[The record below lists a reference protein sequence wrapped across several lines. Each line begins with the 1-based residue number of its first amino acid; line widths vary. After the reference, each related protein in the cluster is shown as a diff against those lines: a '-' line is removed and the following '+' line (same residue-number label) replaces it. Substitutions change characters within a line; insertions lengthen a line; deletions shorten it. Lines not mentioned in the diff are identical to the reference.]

1 MADDRIPEPVEEREE
16 DDEEQEDDCTSSD
29 RDRNSDA
36 HHGEEEESSGYFS
49 RMLHKKIGGDDL
61 EMRIEVIDKE
71 EESLESRMVIRERTA
86 EQVNRTMIFLSVNLE
101 FVAGIYAYLRIRSRN
116 LSWKGRAIRILP
128 MFLVPVL
135 SSFFYSLFSR
145 FTSMLNLRDSRLLE
159 RLRKEREAKIQE
171 LKERANYYMAKR
183 HIQNGHGE
191 SSSTASSLG
200 SNLPGTSDTRDKT
213 VNYNLLLGKS
223 RQLHPDTSTD
233 LDACKSTVNDENG
246 KKKLRSLIICSNCR
260 MHNGFARRDELQF
273 ISYKC
278 PHCNALNG
286 PNKEQKGSDSA
297 STSGEGAP
305 QSQPYNPFSMQEMPR
320 GIFIEEI
327 TPNHETTD
335 PEMDHPI
342 MIIRESP
349 SLGGREELPSAFTP
363 VTLRKLPSGLSIEE
377 MTSNEERTAAE
388 MEPPVLIIPESPA
401 AVTPLMVPET
411 ARGLSI
417 EEISPNDQQIEDHD
431 VITPVVF
438 VQEPPSASGQVELLS
453 SQNSGTVTP
462 VTIPEM
468 PSGLSIVE
476 MTPNQETTDPEME
489 PPVMIIRESP
499 SAGAPVM
506 GDSSFITPL
515 MVQEMGSGLSIEE
528 VSSNHQLIDDREMNP
543 PVMFVQE
550 SPSLGSQELSMST
563 PDPAAAT
570 SVTVPEMAGFSIE
583 ELSPN
588 QRGNEDSQTDP
599 PVMIVQESPSVGGP
613 STVTPLE
620 VPEPLDDTINPDGS
634 VRSPN
639 DSVNWSTPGSSTIT
653 GSSGRFQDLT
663 EIGQE
668 EVHDNDVPGS
678 SDNESLDADG
688 PHGSVTIPEMPSG
701 LSIVEMTPNQ
711 ETTDPEMEPPVMII
725 RESPSAGAPV
735 MGDSS
740 FITPLMV
747 QEMASGLSIE
757 EVSPNHQLT
766 HDCGMDPPVMF
777 VQESPSL
784 GSQELSMSTLDPA
797 AATSVTVPEMPGFS
811 IEELSP
817 NQNGNEDCQTDPP
830 VMIVQES
837 PSVGGPPA
845 VTPLEVPEPL
855 DDTINP
861 DGSVRSPNDSVN
873 WSTPGSSTITG
884 SSGRFQDLTEIGQ
897 EEVYD
902 NDVPGSSD
910 NESLDADGPHGSVN
924 ATGVT
929 GKESLTA
936 SHLPSENES
945 GIDYSTGGNYESDSS
960 SWRYVGSDSV
970 ARNTVTVAEIHPG
983 MGENLQSES
992 QHMDVHEMNVTH
1004 PDTDFNSSSSESE
1017 TDSDYGSVADVN
1029 EEEATQDLETRDTD
1043 GGVPAGSSATDS
1055 EQNSRNAEEQNELFT
1070 SAYDDSMDT
1079 DNDFMGSSAVNGD
1092 EEQWSNWQQSEPVM
1106 TAGTHPL
1113 EETHLIDGEMP
1124 PTEVRD
1130 EVEELEAM
1138 QQEDYTGH
1146 DDPNPVG
1153 WLAYDRDKGS
1163 ASQISRKGVGGMKT
1177 DNVIQDKMRREG
1189 ERVEEISD
1197 KEGSVKNQGI
1207 KPEPVAK
1214 ASGVLL
1220 SHDPGL
1226 DPQSIPFTG
1235 IASSPA
1241 PQWGTDT
1248 DFEPPRAV
1256 GLRHRK

>member
-1 MADDRIPEPVEEREE
+1 MADDRIPEQVEEREG
-16 DDEEQEDDCTSSD
+16 DDEEEEEQEDEDDCTSSD
-29 RDRNSDA
+29 R
-36 HHGEEEESSGYFS
+36 GEEEEESSGYFS
-49 RMLHKKIGGDDL
+49 RMLHKKIGGGDDL
-61 EMRIEVIDKE
+61 EVRIEVIDKE

-86 EQVNRTMIFLSVNLE
+86 EQVNRSMIFLSVNLE

-128 MFLVPVL
+128 MFLVPAL
-135 SSFFYSLFSR
+135 ASFFYSLFSR

-171 LKERANYYMAKR
+171 LKERAKYYMAKR
-183 HIQNGHGE
+183 HIQKGHGE

-200 SNLPGTSDTRDKT
+200 SNLPETSNTRDKT
-213 VNYNLLLGKS
+213 VNYNLLRGKS

-260 MHNGFARRDELQF
+260 MHNGFAGRDELQF

-349 SLGGREELPSAFTP
+349 SLGGGEELPSAFTP

-377 MTSNEERTAAE
+377 MTLNEERTAAE

-401 AVTPLMVPET
+401 AVTSLMVPEM

-438 VQEPPSASGQVELLS
+438 VQEPSLASGQVELLS

-462 VTIPEM
+462 VTVPEM

-528 VSSNHQLIDDREMNP
+528 VSSNHQFIDDREMNP
-543 PVMFVQE
+543 PVMFVQY
-550 SPSLGSQELSMST
+550 SPSLGSQELSMSI

-570 SVTVPEMAGFSIE
+570 SVTVPEMSGFSIE

-588 QRGNEDSQTDP
+588 QKGNEDNQTDP

-620 VPEPLDDTINPDGS
+620 VPEPLADTINPDGS

-639 DSVNWSTPGSSTIT
+639 DSVSWSTPGSSTIT

-668 EVHDNDVPGS
+668 E
-678 SDNESLDADG
+678 
-688 PHGSVTIPEMPSG
+688 I
-701 LSIVEMTPNQ
+701 
-711 ETTDPEMEPPVMII
+711 
-725 RESPSAGAPV
+725 
-735 MGDSS
+735 
-740 FITPLMV
+740 
-747 QEMASGLSIE
+747 
-757 EVSPNHQLT
+757 
-766 HDCGMDPPVMF
+766 
-777 VQESPSL
+777 
-784 GSQELSMSTLDPA
+784 
-797 AATSVTVPEMPGFS
+797 
-811 IEELSP
+811 
-817 NQNGNEDCQTDPP
+817 
-830 VMIVQES
+830 
-837 PSVGGPPA
+837 
-845 VTPLEVPEPL
+845 
-855 DDTINP
+855 
-861 DGSVRSPNDSVN
+861 
-873 WSTPGSSTITG
+873 
-884 SSGRFQDLTEIGQ
+884 
-897 EEVYD
+897 YD

-929 GKESLTA
+929 
-936 SHLPSENES
+936 
-945 GIDYSTGGNYESDSS
+945 
-960 SWRYVGSDSV
+960 
-970 ARNTVTVAEIHPG
+970 
-983 MGENLQSES
+983 
-992 QHMDVHEMNVTH
+992 
-1004 PDTDFNSSSSESE
+1004 
-1017 TDSDYGSVADVN
+1017 DVN
-1029 EEEATQDLETRDTD
+1029 EEEATQDLETRDTA
-1043 GGVPAGSSATDS
+1043 GGVAAGSSATDP
-1055 EQNSRNAEEQNELFT
+1055 EQNSRNAEEQNELF
-1070 SAYDDSMDT
+1070 SSVYDDSMDT

-1092 EEQWSNWQQSEPVM
+1092 EEQWSNWQRSEPV
-1106 TAGTHPL
+1106 TTTGTHPL
-1113 EETHLIDGEMP
+1113 EETQLIDEEMP
-1124 PTEVRD
+1124 PTEARD
-1130 EVEELEAM
+1130 AVEELEEM

-1153 WLAYDRDKGS
+1153 SLAYDRDKGS
-1163 ASQISRKGVGGMKT
+1163 APQISRKGVGGMKA
-1177 DNVIQDKMRREG
+1177 DNVIQDKKRRED
-1189 ERVEEISD
+1189 ERVEEIPD
-1197 KEGSVKNQGI
+1197 KEGSVKKQGI

-1214 ASGVLL
+1214 ASAAPLFI
-1220 SHDPGL
+1220 DPGL

-1235 IASSPA
+1235 IVTSPT
-1241 PQWGTDT
+1241 PQWGPIA

>member
-1 MADDRIPEPVEEREE
+1 MADDRIPEQVEEREG
-16 DDEEQEDDCTSSD
+16 DDEEEEEQEDEDDCTSSD
-29 RDRNSDA
+29 R
-36 HHGEEEESSGYFS
+36 GEEEEESSGYFS
-49 RMLHKKIGGDDL
+49 RMLHKKIGGGDDL
-61 EMRIEVIDKE
+61 EVRIEVIDKE

-86 EQVNRTMIFLSVNLE
+86 EQVNRSMIFLSVNLE

-128 MFLVPVL
+128 MFLVPAL
-135 SSFFYSLFSR
+135 ASFFYSLFSR

-171 LKERANYYMAKR
+171 LKERAKYYMAKR
-183 HIQNGHGE
+183 HIQKGHGE

-200 SNLPGTSDTRDKT
+200 SNLPETSNTRDKT
-213 VNYNLLLGKS
+213 VNYNLLRGKS

-260 MHNGFARRDELQF
+260 MHNGFAGRDELQF

-349 SLGGREELPSAFTP
+349 SLGGGEELPSAFTP

-377 MTSNEERTAAE
+377 MTLNEERTAAE

-401 AVTPLMVPET
+401 AVTSLMVPEM

-438 VQEPPSASGQVELLS
+438 VQEPSLASGQVELLS

-462 VTIPEM
+462 VTVPEM

-528 VSSNHQLIDDREMNP
+528 VSSNHQFIDDREMNP
-543 PVMFVQE
+543 PVMFVQY
-550 SPSLGSQELSMST
+550 SPSLGSQELSMSI

-570 SVTVPEMAGFSIE
+570 SVTVPEMSGFSIE

-588 QRGNEDSQTDP
+588 QKGNEDNQTDP

-620 VPEPLDDTINPDGS
+620 VPEPLADTINPDGS

-639 DSVNWSTPGSSTIT
+639 DSVSWSTPGSSTIT

-668 EVHDNDVPGS
+668 E
-678 SDNESLDADG
+678 
-688 PHGSVTIPEMPSG
+688 I
-701 LSIVEMTPNQ
+701 
-711 ETTDPEMEPPVMII
+711 
-725 RESPSAGAPV
+725 
-735 MGDSS
+735 
-740 FITPLMV
+740 
-747 QEMASGLSIE
+747 
-757 EVSPNHQLT
+757 
-766 HDCGMDPPVMF
+766 
-777 VQESPSL
+777 
-784 GSQELSMSTLDPA
+784 
-797 AATSVTVPEMPGFS
+797 
-811 IEELSP
+811 
-817 NQNGNEDCQTDPP
+817 
-830 VMIVQES
+830 
-837 PSVGGPPA
+837 
-845 VTPLEVPEPL
+845 
-855 DDTINP
+855 
-861 DGSVRSPNDSVN
+861 
-873 WSTPGSSTITG
+873 
-884 SSGRFQDLTEIGQ
+884 
-897 EEVYD
+897 YD

-929 GKESLTA
+929 
-936 SHLPSENES
+936 
-945 GIDYSTGGNYESDSS
+945 
-960 SWRYVGSDSV
+960 
-970 ARNTVTVAEIHPG
+970 
-983 MGENLQSES
+983 
-992 QHMDVHEMNVTH
+992 
-1004 PDTDFNSSSSESE
+1004 
-1017 TDSDYGSVADVN
+1017 DVN
-1029 EEEATQDLETRDTD
+1029 EEEATQDLETRDTA
-1043 GGVPAGSSATDS
+1043 GGVAAGSSATDP
-1055 EQNSRNAEEQNELFT
+1055 EQNSRNAEEQNELF
-1070 SAYDDSMDT
+1070 SSVYDDSMDT

-1092 EEQWSNWQQSEPVM
+1092 EEQWSNWQRSEPV
-1106 TAGTHPL
+1106 TTTGTHPL
-1113 EETHLIDGEMP
+1113 EETQLIDEEMP
-1124 PTEVRD
+1124 PTEARD
-1130 EVEELEAM
+1130 AVEELEEM

-1153 WLAYDRDKGS
+1153 SLAYDRDKGS
-1163 ASQISRKGVGGMKT
+1163 APQISRKGVGGMKAGE
-1177 DNVIQDKMRREG
+1177 DNVIQDKKRRED
-1189 ERVEEISD
+1189 ERVEEIPD
-1197 KEGSVKNQGI
+1197 KEGSVKKQGI

-1214 ASGVLL
+1214 ASAAPLFI
-1220 SHDPGL
+1220 DPGL

-1235 IASSPA
+1235 IVTSPT
-1241 PQWGTDT
+1241 PQWGPIA

>member
-1 MADDRIPEPVEEREE
+1 MADDRIPEQVEEREG
-16 DDEEQEDDCTSSD
+16 DDEEEEEQEDEDDCTSSD
-29 RDRNSDA
+29 R
-36 HHGEEEESSGYFS
+36 GEEEEESSGYFS
-49 RMLHKKIGGDDL
+49 RMLHKKIGGGDDL
-61 EMRIEVIDKE
+61 EVRIEVIDKE

-86 EQVNRTMIFLSVNLE
+86 EQVNRSMIFLSVNLE

-128 MFLVPVL
+128 MFLVPAL
-135 SSFFYSLFSR
+135 ASFFYSLFSR

-171 LKERANYYMAKR
+171 LKERAKYYMAKR
-183 HIQNGHGE
+183 HIQKGHGE

-200 SNLPGTSDTRDKT
+200 SNLPETSNTRDKT
-213 VNYNLLLGKS
+213 VNYNLLRGKS

-260 MHNGFARRDELQF
+260 MHNGFAGRDELQF

-349 SLGGREELPSAFTP
+349 SLGGGEELPSAFTP

-377 MTSNEERTAAE
+377 MTLNEERTAAE

-401 AVTPLMVPET
+401 AVTSLMVPEM

-438 VQEPPSASGQVELLS
+438 VQEPSLASGQVELLS

-462 VTIPEM
+462 VTVPEM

-528 VSSNHQLIDDREMNP
+528 VSSNHQFIDDREMNP
-543 PVMFVQE
+543 PVMFVQY
-550 SPSLGSQELSMST
+550 SPSLGSQELSMSI

-570 SVTVPEMAGFSIE
+570 SVTVPEMSGFSIE

-588 QRGNEDSQTDP
+588 QKGNEDNQTDP

-620 VPEPLDDTINPDGS
+620 VPEPLADTINPDGS

-639 DSVNWSTPGSSTIT
+639 DSVSWSTPGSSTIT

-668 EVHDNDVPGS
+668 E
-678 SDNESLDADG
+678 
-688 PHGSVTIPEMPSG
+688 I
-701 LSIVEMTPNQ
+701 
-711 ETTDPEMEPPVMII
+711 
-725 RESPSAGAPV
+725 
-735 MGDSS
+735 
-740 FITPLMV
+740 
-747 QEMASGLSIE
+747 
-757 EVSPNHQLT
+757 
-766 HDCGMDPPVMF
+766 
-777 VQESPSL
+777 
-784 GSQELSMSTLDPA
+784 
-797 AATSVTVPEMPGFS
+797 
-811 IEELSP
+811 
-817 NQNGNEDCQTDPP
+817 
-830 VMIVQES
+830 
-837 PSVGGPPA
+837 
-845 VTPLEVPEPL
+845 
-855 DDTINP
+855 
-861 DGSVRSPNDSVN
+861 
-873 WSTPGSSTITG
+873 
-884 SSGRFQDLTEIGQ
+884 
-897 EEVYD
+897 YD

-936 SHLPSENES
+936 SHLQSENES

-960 SWRYVGSDSV
+960 SWRSAGSDSV
-970 ARNTVTVAEIHPG
+970 ARNTVTVSEIHPG
-983 MGENLQSES
+983 MGENLQGES
-992 QHMDVHEMNVTH
+992 QQMDVHEMNVTH
-1004 PDTDFNSSSSESE
+1004 PDTDFNSSYSESE
-1017 TDSDYGSVADVN
+1017 IDSDYGSLADVN
-1029 EEEATQDLETRDTD
+1029 EEEATQDLETRDTA
-1043 GGVPAGSSATDS
+1043 GGVAAGSSATDP
-1055 EQNSRNAEEQNELFT
+1055 EQNSRNAEEQNELF
-1070 SAYDDSMDT
+1070 SSVYDDSMDT

-1092 EEQWSNWQQSEPVM
+1092 EEQWSNWQRSEPV
-1106 TAGTHPL
+1106 TTTGTHPL
-1113 EETHLIDGEMP
+1113 EETQLIDEEMP
-1124 PTEVRD
+1124 PTEARD
-1130 EVEELEAM
+1130 AVEELEEM

-1153 WLAYDRDKGS
+1153 SLAYDRDKGS
-1163 ASQISRKGVGGMKT
+1163 APQISRKGVGGMKA
-1177 DNVIQDKMRREG
+1177 DNVIQDKKRRED
-1189 ERVEEISD
+1189 ERVEEIPD
-1197 KEGSVKNQGI
+1197 KEGSVKKQGI

-1214 ASGVLL
+1214 ASAAPLFI
-1220 SHDPGL
+1220 DPGL

-1235 IASSPA
+1235 IVTSPT
-1241 PQWGTDT
+1241 PQWGPIA